1 MDKATWRVKES
12 KNTYRATYSGDL
24 QEALDKA
31 KKDLERYQN
40 NKDIAHWYWIRAKA
54 EAAIKA
60 NERAINRAN
69 IFIQLAEKELKAGG
83 KSD

>member
-1 MDKATWRVKES
+1 MEKAPWRVKES
-12 KNTYRATYSGDL
+12 KNSYSATYSGDL
-24 QEALDKA
+24 QKAFDKA

-40 NKDIAHWYWIRAKA
+40 NKDIAHWYWIKEKA

-69 IFIQLAEKELKAGG
+69 IFIRLAEKELRAGG